1 MYLVPLP
8 PYFMCIFWIN
18 NIVDARVYAQYFGY
32 IYNFEKGEKNI
43 YGVSLKMQCIF
54 TKKMQSIV
62 VVRSKVA
69 LTLTS
74 KSKTFC
80 TWLCTIIS

>member
-1 MYLVPLP
+1 MLKFEQMAKLL
-8 PYFMCIFWIN
+8 FSDN
-18 NIVDARVYAQYFGY
+18 NIAIPWTLRAKNRGQLL
-32 IYNFEKGEKNI
+32 EKGEKKWLGI
-43 YGVSLKMQCIF
+43 SLKMQCIF

-74 KSKTFC
+74 KSNI
-80 TWLCTIIS
+80 LLN